1 MYKKIFFTL
10 AIIAFAMM
18 FSSCHKKGD
27 KGLNF
32 ESTYRTN
39 LEMVKLLYPADSVK
53 TVVICGCLSQSFE
66 DIVKNDINMDT
77 VYFTNV
83 FVVMQIGND
92 VLEFWNSKD
101 GVDTNWNRNGYWDDT
116 YPLVMTDDLISADSA
131 ARKYVN
137 YLKES
142 GEPSV
147 PGNFV
152 VLRSP
157 FEIGD
162 SLNPYYL
169 FGYDSVYSIMDKCG
183 KVVK

>member
-1 MYKKIFFTL
+1 
-10 AIIAFAMM
+10 
-18 FSSCHKKGD
+18 
-27 KGLNF
+27 
-32 ESTYRTN
+32 
-39 LEMVKLLYPADSVK
+39 
-53 TVVICGCLSQSFE
+53 
-66 DIVKNDINMDT
+66 
-77 VYFTNV
+77 
-83 FVVMQIGND
+83 
-92 VLEFWNSKD
+92 
-101 GVDTNWNRNGYWDDT
+101 
-116 YPLVMTDDLISADSA
+116 MTDDLISADSA
-131 ARKYVN
+131 VRKYVN

-183 KVVK
+183 KIMK